1 MLYVG
6 IASFTLL
13 LYEGVSLKEKRMV
26 VKSLIQKISSR
37 YNVSIAEVGEQEKWQ
52 RSEIGFSCVSNER
65 GHIEKMMQE
74 IIRFA
79 ESDGRGEVM
88 DIQTEIV

>member
-6 IASFTLL
+6 IGSFTLL

-37 YNVSIAEVGEQEKWQ
+37 YNVSIAEVGEQDKWQ

>member
-6 IASFTLL
+6 IGSFTLL

-26 VKSLIQKISSR
+26 IKSLMQKISSR

-52 RSEIGFSCVSNER
+52 LSEIGFSCVGNEKA
-65 GHIEKMMQE
+65 HVEKMMQE
-74 IIRFA
+74 IVRFA
-79 ESDGRGEVM
+79 ESDGRGEIIN
-88 DIQTEIV
+88 IQTEIV

>member
-6 IASFTLL
+6 IGSFTLL

>member
-6 IASFTLL
+6 IGSFTLL
-13 LYEGVSLKEKRMV
+13 LYEGASLKEKRMV

-37 YNVSIAEVGEQEKWQ
+37 YNVSIAEVGEQDKWQ
-52 RSEIGFSCVSNER
+52 RSEIGFSCVSNEK

-79 ESDGRGEVM
+79 ESDGRGEIM

>member
-6 IASFTLL
+6 IGSFTLL
-13 LYEGVSLKEKRMV
+13 LYEGASLKEKRMV
-26 VKSLIQKISSR
+26 VKSLIQKIGSR
-37 YNVSIAEVGEQEKWQ
+37 YNVSIAEVGEHDKWQ

-65 GHIEKMMQE
+65 KHIEKMMQE

-79 ESDGRGEVM
+79 ESDGRGEIM
-88 DIQTEIV
+88 DIQIEIV

>member
-1 MLYVG
+1 MYVG

-13 LYEGVSLKEKRMV
+13 LYEGASLKDKRMV

-37 YNVSIAEVGEQEKWQ
+37 YNVSIAETGEHDKWQ

-65 GHIEKMMQE
+65 RHVERMLQE

-79 ESDGRGEVM
+79 ESDGRGEIM
-88 DIQTEIV
+88 DIQQEIL